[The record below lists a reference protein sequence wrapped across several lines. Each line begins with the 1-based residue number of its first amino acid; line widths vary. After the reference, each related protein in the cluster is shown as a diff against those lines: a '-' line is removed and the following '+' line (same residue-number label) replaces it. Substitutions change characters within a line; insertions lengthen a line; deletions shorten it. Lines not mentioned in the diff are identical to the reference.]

1 MRATLVFAFLILIYP
16 HIAIAQEMEP
26 NSSRSW
32 NLDSQKTIFVLINSE
47 SEISDSKKI
56 IIHDVIMSKK
66 SVTLDDQNYFEGW
79 QGALGQISYSDN
91 TPRLVFTD
99 VEKPSNM
106 IFINFVDES
115 SKFSGLTKI
124 ILNENKIVQS
134 HITIYNSKNLT
145 DVEFKKILY
154 HEFGHSLGLTH
165 SQDINDVMFPVLE
178 QSNQLISNN
187 DIHELS
193 LLYR

>member
-1 MRATLVFAFLILIYP
+1 MRTTLVFAFLILIYP

-26 NSSRSW
+26 AFSRSW

-47 SEISDSKKI
+47 SEISDSKQT

-66 SVTLDDQNYFEGW
+66 SVTLDDKNYFEGW
-79 QGALGQISYSDN
+79 QGALGQIYYSDDA
-91 TPRLVFTD
+91 PKLVFTD

-145 DVEFKKILY
+145 DVEFKKILC

-165 SQDINDVMFPVLE
+165 SQDINDIMFPVLE